1 MQILRRNKAGQGTMG
16 LDIDGAYLAAAQV
29 SGDRIQN
36 AVSVPLEPGVVI
48 EGEVANAD
56 ALVESLREFVREHG
70 LPRNVRLGVGNQQI
84 AVRHLDL
91 PKIADREQRETA
103 VRFQASEAMPMPLD
117 DAVVDYGVVSEHM
130 TEDGAPR
137 ERVVVVAARRPMI
150 STYLEPVRRAG
161 LKPVGLDLD
170 AFALVR
176 VLGAYT
182 NGDDPLID
190 SDAPARVLCHLG
202 GLANLA
208 VAKGNVCLFTR
219 PLSTPWQG
227 EGVSD
232 ALAEE
237 MRISIDYY
245 GSQPDSQP
253 VGEILLSGDGAED
266 AELVSR
272 LDELLAIP
280 VSAPPPLGRMSLDGL
295 APGES
300 PYRHTVSVGLA
311 MGAS

>member
-1 MQILRRNKAGQGTMG
+1 MKISRRNKGGQGTIG

-29 SGDRIQN
+29 SGGRVQN
-36 AVSVPLEPGVVI
+36 AASVPLEPGIVVD
-48 EGEVANAD
+48 GEVVDAD
-56 ALVESLREFVREHG
+56 RLVEALRDFAQAYE
-70 LPRNVRLGVGNQQI
+70 LPRDVRLGVGNQQI

-91 PKIADREQRETA
+91 PKINDRAERETA
-103 VRFQASEAMPMPLD
+103 VRFQAAEAMPMPLD
-117 DAVVDYGVVSEHM
+117 DAVVDYSVVGEH
-130 TEDGAPR
+130 TTAEGAPR
-137 ERVVVVAARRPMI
+137 ETVVVVAARRPMI
-150 STYLEPVRRAG
+150 SAYVDPVRRAG
-161 LKPVGLDLD
+161 LKPVGIDLD

-176 VLGAYT
+176 VLGDPI
-182 NGDDPLID
+182 GDA
-190 SDAPARVLCHLG
+190 DAMARVYCHLG

-227 EGVSD
+227 ERAEAD

-245 GSQPDSQP
+245 LGQPESQP
-253 VGEILLSGDGAED
+253 VGEILLSGAGADD

-272 LDELLAIP
+272 LNELMTLP
-280 VSAPPPLGRMSLDGL
+280 VSAAPPLGHLSTDSLPL
-295 APGES
+295 GET

-311 MGAS
+311 LGGAA